1 MSEIEKEAI
10 NQLVSNLKDDSK
22 SSTKIKKKPET
33 LKNCCI
39 AAVKYNTIGEAYK
52 DHMKGLDVYLV
63 KEEKNGSMKTNAFS
77 RCSKTSQEGKQY
89 CHLHTR
95 MITSNPDGLKI
106 YERDILPKNESDKTR
121 YIANVNDDF
130 FENMGKR
137 GAKKKNGDNNYQ
149 FPTENHP
156 ILLILNHKNP
166 KLMTHLTLYASQ
178 LLKKTVSS
186 DEFNKLQE
194 TPSIVNKEDSVNNLK
209 NLIRMIPELQGEVSK
224 HSAKEKVSVS
234 DDSDEESDEDA
245 ASDAEESDADAKEE
259 SDTASD
265 AVSDAASDD
274 GSEEEVSCIPIYTK
288 KDKLLWYNPEN
299 NFVYEPEG
307 NDGGEEIGILT
318 QVKEKYAT
326 VVYNDEHYTVLKNVK
341 DPTDKAS
348 FYCTLT
354 NSMFDKN
361 MKYIGKHKTK

>member
-1 MSEIEKEAI
+1 MSQIEKEAI

-22 SSTKIKKKPET
+22 SSMKIKKKPET

-52 DHMKGLDVYLV
+52 DHIKGLDVYLV
-63 KEEKNGSMKTNAFS
+63 KEEKNGAMKTNAFS
-77 RCSKTSQEGKQY
+77 RCSKTSQEGNQY
-89 CHLHTR
+89 CHLHNR
-95 MITSNPDGLKI
+95 MIASNPDGLKI
-106 YERDILPKNESDKTR
+106 YERDILPKNQSDKSR

-186 DEFNKLQE
+186 EEFNKLQE
-194 TPSIVNKEDSVNNLK
+194 TSTFQNKEDNINNLK
-209 NLIRMIPELQGEVSK
+209 NLIRMIPELQSEISK
-224 HSAKEKVSVS
+224 PIAKDNDSVS
-234 DDSDEESDEDA
+234 SDEESEAEVEEEESDKDAKDAKEESDEDA
-245 ASDAEESDADAKEE
+245 KDAAEESDD
-259 SDTASD
+259 
-265 AVSDAASDD
+265 
-274 GSEEEVSCIPIYTK
+274 EEEVSCVPIYTT
-288 KDKLLWYNPEN
+288 KDKLLWLNTET

-318 QVKEKYAT
+318 PIKEKYAT
-326 VVYNDEHYTVLKNVK
+326 VFYNDEHYTVLKNVK
-341 DPTDKAS
+341 DPSDKAS

>member
-52 DHMKGLDVYLV
+52 DHIKGLDVYLV

-186 DEFNKLQE
+186 EEFNKLQE
-194 TPSIVNKEDSVNNLK
+194 TSMIVNKEDSVNNLK
-209 NLIRMIPELQGEVSK
+209 NLIRMIPELQDEVSK

-234 DDSDEESDEDA
+234 DA
-245 ASDAEESDADAKEE
+245 VSDAD
-259 SDTASD
+259 SD
-265 AVSDAASDD
+265 AVSDAVSDADADEASDD

-341 DPTDKAS
+341 DPNDKAS